1 LRIVVLTN
9 YSPSIMSFR
18 GALLAELAAAGH
30 EVTVCAP
37 GEDAE
42 VIRQVKVIGVRYRA
56 IALARTGLNPLRD
69 SATFV
74 QLFRLFRELQP
85 DIVLN
90 YTIKPVIYGTLAAKI
105 AGVRSVYSIMTGLG
119 FAFTGLGLNR
129 RLVRAIVCLLYR
141 IVLPR
146 NEVVF
151 FLNSDDL
158 ALFREL
164 GLVKGKQRTVLLPGE
179 GIPLEQFPVAPLGT
193 EPVFLLIARLLRD
206 KGIRE
211 YVDAARLLRQS
222 YPRLICR
229 IVGPLDSNPTAF
241 RIDEVEA
248 WQREGIIEYMGETD
262 DVRSHIAAA
271 SVYVLP
277 SYREGMPRTILE
289 AMAMGRPV
297 VTTDVPGC
305 RETVID
311 GENGFLVPV
320 GDSVALA
327 AAMERFIRQ
336 PEIIVAMGTRSR
348 AIIEEKFDV
357 CKVNAVIMQTL
368 GLTSEKGL

>member
-18 GALLAELAAAGH
+18 GVLLAELAAAGH

-37 GEDAE
+37 GGDAE
-42 VIRQVKVIGVRYRA
+42 VIRQVKAIGVRYRA

-158 ALFREL
+158 ALFRGL